1 MKINS
6 LAFFA
11 LSLGCVAMIVVTG
24 NYIFSLPADFFV
36 LLSIWQR
43 RRVNQ

>member
-6 LAFFA
+6 P
-11 LSLGCVAMIVVTG
+11 SLLLLIFVCVALIAVTG

>member
-6 LAFFA
+6 LGLLT
-11 LSLGCVAMIVVTG
+11 LSLGCVIMIAVTG
-24 NYIFSLPADFFV
+24 NYIFSLPAEFFV

-43 RRVNQ
+43 RKLNQ